1 LTVGIGDRADPE
13 LRKALDRLGEHEMV
27 EVLVYP
33 AGGTDD
39 LLSYLAPKRD
49 TGDLEF
55 NVLQL
60 AGSIVLRARR
70 GIINEVAA
78 RSDVARVTPNPRF
91 TTNGAS

>member
-1 LTVGIGDRADPE
+1 VGNGDKADPD
-13 LRKALDRLGEHEMV
+13 LRQTLERLGENETV

-33 AGGTDD
+33 AGGTDE
-39 LLSYLAPKRD
+39 LLAYLTRRRD

-55 NVLQL
+55 NVLEL

-78 RSDVARVTPNPRF
+78 RSDVARVTLNPRF
-91 TTNGAS
+91 TTNGTS

>member
-1 LTVGIGDRADPE
+1 MGDGDKADSD
-13 LRKALDRLGEHEMV
+13 LRQTLDRLGENETV

-33 AGGTDD
+33 AGGPDE
-39 LLSYLAPKRD
+39 LLAYLTSRRD

-55 NVLQL
+55 NVLEL

-70 GIINEVAA
+70 RIINEVAA
-78 RSDVARVTPNPRF
+78 RSDVARVTLNPRF

>member
-1 LTVGIGDRADPE
+1 MGIGDRADPE
-13 LRKALDRLGEHEMV
+13 LRQALDRLGENETV

-33 AGGTDD
+33 AGGTDQ
-39 LLSYLAPKRD
+39 LLAYLAPKRD

-55 NVLQL
+55 NVLEL

-78 RSDVARVTPNPRF
+78 RSDVARVTLNPRF
-91 TTNGAS
+91 TINGAS